1 MSPAGPYNLDM
12 RYSREPAG
20 PSNAEALVG
29 RFTPQPDHRGPPGLL
44 HGGIAA
50 TALDEVMASVGFAL
64 DGVHCM
70 TATLELRY
78 RRGVP
83 LDGREV
89 RVEAWRDRAE
99 ERRTQ
104 RVHGRLV
111 LADGDGRGVAVV
123 QIRTPAETSTRR
135 VVASPYANLGIA
147 MAVDSSQGECGCLMD
162 GRRG

>member
-99 ERRTQ
+99 ARRTQ

-111 LADGDGRGVAVV
+111 LADGATAVEATGIFV
-123 QIRTPAETSTRR
+123 QVRTPTDDLVIESGGSGA
-135 VVASPYANLGIA
+135 
-147 MAVDSSQGECGCLMD
+147 
-162 GRRG
+162 

>member
-1 MSPAGPYNLDM
+1 MQ
-12 RYSREPAG
+12 YSLEPAG
-20 PSNAEALVG
+20 PGPVDGLVA

-64 DGVHCM
+64 DKIHCM
-70 TATLELRY
+70 TATLELKY

-99 ERRTQ
+99 ARRTH
-104 RVHGRLV
+104 RVHGRIV
-111 LADGDGRGVAVV
+111 LADGTVAVEATGIFV
-123 QIRTPAETSTRR
+123 QVRTPTD
-135 VVASPYANLGIA
+135 
-147 MAVDSSQGECGCLMD
+147 DSD
-162 GRRG
+162 DIDDTDA